1 MSSFL
6 PQDVLTDILA
16 RLPLKTILQCRCV
29 SKTWYSLISSTT
41 FATHHLNKTTKT
53 KNSDILLFRYC
64 PEESN
69 GEIEHYFLY
78 PDEGFPDNHLEEL
91 DCPFKSTCF
100 GFSNI
105 VGSCDG
111 VFCLLDRDFVY
122 NDRAALWNPSIRKT
136 VSIPR
141 PNVTFTSHG
150 SFVNSLGFGFDSI
163 SNDYKLV
170 RVVYLQDCS
179 FGFDEV
185 PPLVEV
191 YSMRRGC
198 WRMITNDLKYVIR
211 EQSPCAFL
219 NGTCHW
225 FGYDSMERD
234 EPRHAAVAFNLG
246 DEVFV
251 QMAVPDC
258 LLWDHFIDI
267 SFTVLDGMLSLVP
280 CKKWLSGVTPTSVWV
295 MKEYGVG
302 ESWTKLFNIEHL
314 EGIERVV
321 AFRENNEVLVA
332 REYGELISYDPNT
345 NNWDCK
351 LFGDADSF
359 YLDTFVESLV
369 LLSEADRVLVENT
382 SGIGEGEY

>member
-16 RLPLKTILQCRCV
+16 RLPFKKILQCRCV

-53 KNSDILLFRYC
+53 KNNDILLFRYC
-64 PEESN
+64 PGESN

-91 DCPFKSTCF
+91 DCPFKSIWF

-111 VFCLLDRDFVY
+111 VVCLLDRGFVD

-150 SFVNSLGFGFDSI
+150 SFVNSLGFGFDSV

-185 PPLVEV
+185 PLLVEV
-191 YSMRRGC
+191 YTMRRGC

-211 EQSPCAFL
+211 EQSACAFL
-219 NGTCHW
+219 NGACHW
-225 FGYDSMERD
+225 FGYNSVERD

-251 QMAVPDC
+251 QIAVPDC
-258 LLWDHFIDI
+258 LLWDHFIDV

-280 CKKWLSGVTPTSVWV
+280 CKKWLWGVTPTSVWV

-369 LLSEADRVLVENT
+369 LLSEADRVLIENT
-382 SGIGEGEY
+382 SGNGEGEY

>member
-16 RLPLKTILQCRCV
+16 RLPFKTILQCRCV

-91 DCPFKSTCF
+91 DCPFKSTGF

-211 EQSPCAFL
+211 EQSTCAFL
-219 NGTCHW
+219 NGACHW
-225 FGYDSMERD
+225 IGYNSVERD

-258 LLWDHFIDI
+258 LRWDHFIDV

-382 SGIGEGEY
+382 SGNGEGEY